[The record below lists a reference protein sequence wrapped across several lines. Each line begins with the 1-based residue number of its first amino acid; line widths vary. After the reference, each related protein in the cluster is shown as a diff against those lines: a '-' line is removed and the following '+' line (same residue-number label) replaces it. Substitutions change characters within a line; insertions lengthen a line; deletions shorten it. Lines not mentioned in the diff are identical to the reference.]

1 MVEIMAKI
9 LVAED
14 DRDLAEVVSFA
25 LQSKGHMVQ
34 IVYDGRECSDYL
46 STCEYDL
53 IILDWMMPWKS
64 GLEVCQWFRA
74 KGGKTPILML
84 TAKTKMDDR
93 ELGLDNG
100 ADDYLT
106 KPFDQ
111 RELAARVRAL
121 LRRPDTV
128 VGNVLKAHDIQL
140 DTVSCTVT
148 RGGAEIHL
156 RPKEFSLLEFFMRH
170 PNQTFSTDALLR
182 RVWLDD
188 SAATPDNLKTHI
200 KMLRQKLDINR
211 AESMIK
217 TIRRRGYVLTTQEG
231 MAEFADE

>member
-1 MVEIMAKI
+1 MAKI
-9 LVAED
+9 LLAED

-34 IVYDGRECSDYL
+34 RVYDGNECSQYL
-46 STCEYDL
+46 QQCEYDL
-53 IILDWMMPWKS
+53 IILDWMMPCKS
-64 GLEVCQWFRA
+64 GLDVCKTFRA
-74 KGGKTPILML
+74 EGGRTPILML

-128 VGNVLKAHDIQL
+128 LGNVLKAHDIVM

-148 RGGAEIHL
+148 KGGEEVHL

-170 PNQTFSTDALLR
+170 PNQTFSTEALLS

-188 SAATPDNLKTHI
+188 SASTPDNLKTHI
-200 KMLRQKLDINR
+200 KMLRHKIDAGR
-211 AESMIK
+211 TESIIK
-217 TIRRRGYVLTTQEG
+217 TIRRRGYVLSTSETDAVS
-231 MAEFADE
+231 AETA